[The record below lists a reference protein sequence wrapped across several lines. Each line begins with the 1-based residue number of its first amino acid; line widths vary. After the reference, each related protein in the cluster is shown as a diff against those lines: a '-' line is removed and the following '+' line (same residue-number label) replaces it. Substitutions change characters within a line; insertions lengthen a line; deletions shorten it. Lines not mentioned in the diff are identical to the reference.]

1 MRAFERRQNQNR
13 KLADEQI
20 RKLSQEHF
28 NRSVVSSNSQYKS
41 SYHSTSEMS
50 EFQIDTSHRDTS
62 DNMIIEL
69 EGIAFRKN
77 DETEFRRVV
86 IQNFI

>member
-20 RKLSQEHF
+20 RKLRQEQD
-28 NRSVVSSNSQYKS
+28 NRSVVSSSSQYKS
-41 SYHSTSEMS
+41 SYHSVSEMS
-50 EFQIDTSHRDTS
+50 EFQVDTSHKDNS
-62 DNMIIEL
+62 ENMIIEL

-77 DETEFRRVV
+77 DDTEFRRVV